1 MTDEALRTLDLLG
14 HFGYILLFVGM
25 TLISRGQN
33 LGWALRLAGELIWT
47 YFSFRL
53 ELSSGVLWGLA
64 FIAVDLSALFYRS
77 RK

>member
-1 MTDEALRTLDLLG
+1 MTDVQQLDLLG

-47 YFSFRL
+47 GISYQM
-53 ELSSGVLWGLA
+53 ELYSGVLWGVA
-64 FIAVDLSALFYRS
+64 FIAIDLSALHRS